1 MSLYMLTHGG
11 QRAHTSCVPSAHHP
25 CLSLCQIPK
34 IRFSLYITLQV
45 SMRIVAG
52 SVCMVFSRYAIVEYF
67 SSQFVDR
74 KAPSNIVQ
82 EYCYGIAVRMF
93 YLVGGFMRQGG
104 WGAGNTSRLIQWLS
118 ITKLPKFAIM
128 DNYKFIR

>member
-1 MSLYMLTHGG
+1 MTSSAGWRGEKAQGGGKGSGTATSGGLRGIGG
-11 QRAHTSCVPSAHHP
+11 QLASTMCPLSAHHP
-25 CLSLCQIPK
+25 CLSLCQISK
-34 IRFSLYITLQV
+34 TRLSLYITLQV

-52 SVCMVFSRYAIVEYF
+52 SVCMVFSRYAIAEYF

-104 WGAGNTSRLIQWLS
+104 
-118 ITKLPKFAIM
+118 
-128 DNYKFIR
+128 

>member
-1 MSLYMLTHGG
+1 MGAKGQVQPQVAASEALGGNWRAPCARSVRTTRVCLFAKYLKFVFSLYM
-11 QRAHTSCVPSAHHP
+11 
-25 CLSLCQIPK
+25 
-34 IRFSLYITLQV
+34 TLQV

-52 SVCMVFSRYAIVEYF
+52 SVCMVFSRYVIAEYF

-104 WGAGNTSRLIQWLS
+104 W
-118 ITKLPKFAIM
+118 
-128 DNYKFIR
+128 